1 MRSRPARRADGHR
14 WTVHAVDVSQTMLD
28 QIPAHPNIIP
38 HLGDGRTIPDTVPPV
53 GFGWSVLMFQHI
65 PRRAFADYMYAVAA
79 RLKPGGRFVAQWVR
93 QGPEHDYSHPTS
105 GSMGVGFGASAGLEL
120 VEAWRDRVVDEWFWA
135 CWEKP

>member
-1 MRSRPARRADGHR
+1 M
-14 WTVHAVDVSQTMLD
+14 SQAMLD
-28 QIPAHPNIIP
+28 QIPAHPNITT

-53 GFGWSVLMFQHI
+53 GFGWSVLMFQHV

-79 RLKPGGRFVAQWVR
+79 RFKPGGRFVAQWVR

-105 GSMGVGFGASAGLEL
+105 ASTGVGFGSSAGLEL